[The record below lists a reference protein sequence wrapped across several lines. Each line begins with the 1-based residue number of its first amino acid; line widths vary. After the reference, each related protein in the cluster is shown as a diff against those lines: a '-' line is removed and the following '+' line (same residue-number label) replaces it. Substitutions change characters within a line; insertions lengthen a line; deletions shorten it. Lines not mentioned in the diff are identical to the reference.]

1 MKNIIY
7 TCQVIYV
14 EKDDFVE
21 EDAQSLFLGRLGEM
35 SKFPQTFHESS
46 QNYLK
51 GSLTQLQKTFAD
63 V

>member
-1 MKNIIY
+1 MY

-14 EKDDFVE
+14 EKDDFVA
-21 EDAQSLFLGRLGEM
+21 EDAQSLFQRRLGEM
-35 SKFPQTFHESS
+35 SKFPQTFHESL

-51 GSLTQLQKTFAD
+51 GSFTQLQKTFAD